1 MEVDVMIVVVGD
13 LDARDELHDL
23 VKVDVFGLLNNCD
36 FQRGGEAVLGRLLGK
51 TQSQA
56 ESRERRFEK

>member
-36 FQRGGEAVLGRLLGK
+36 FQ
-51 TQSQA
+51 
-56 ESRERRFEK
+56 